1 MSEILGLIS
10 PGPFYALAILA
21 CPVGM
26 GAMMWFMMRGGRHG
40 QQMNQS
46 SNPMES
52 STDRDRETEL
62 THLRAEID
70 EIRANQV
77 ERDNDLSVERK

>member
-1 MSEILGLIS
+1 MPEVFGLIT

-26 GAMMWFMMRGGRHG
+26 GAMMWFMMRGSRHG
-40 QQMNQS
+40 QQMGKS

-52 STDRDRETEL
+52 SINRDHETEL
-62 THLRAEID
+62 ANLRAEID
-70 EIRANQV
+70 KIRANQV
-77 ERDNDLSVERK
+77 GRDSDLSIERK

>member
-26 GAMMWFMMRGGRHG
+26 GAMMWLMMRGGRHG

-46 SNPMES
+46 SNQMES
-52 STDRDRETEL
+52 STDRDRVTEL
-62 THLRAEID
+62 AHLRAEID